1 MKLCSFGLALAM
13 MFAGVTA
20 QAQTPSWTTPAD
32 SSRCP
37 SKWGAEDER
46 GAGNHMK
53 PQTVLNAK
61 KLIQTGEVIEL
72 GHVLNAQMPLSPGR
86 MFNMQVKQ
94 TAAALGIN
102 RRSGNEELIVA
113 EMGQVG
119 TQFDGFAHQSH
130 AKSLRAT
137 A

>member
-1 MKLCSFGLALAM
+1 MLRSVRLTYDARTPGAASAAKRSGVLGSAVVLAASAAMGPINTFTGEDRMKLGSFGIVLATL
-13 MFAGVTA
+13 FAGVTA

-53 PQTVLNAK
+53 PQTVLKAT

-72 GHVLNAQMPLSPGR
+72 GHVLNPQMPLSTGR
-86 MFNMQVKQ
+86 TFK
-94 TAAALGIN
+94 
-102 RRSGNEELIVA
+102 
-113 EMGQVG
+113 
-119 TQFDGFAHQSH
+119 
-130 AKSLRAT
+130 
-137 A
+137 

>member
-1 MKLCSFGLALAM
+1 MKLGSFGLALAT

-53 PQTVLNAK
+53 PQTVLNAT

-94 TAAALGIN
+94 TAAALGT
-102 RRSGNEELIVA
+102 RP
-113 EMGQVG
+113 
-119 TQFDGFAHQSH
+119 
-130 AKSLRAT
+130 AKSLHAT
-137 A
+137 ALPNSAYRT